1 MRGTCN
7 AEDEYAEAMASRDL
21 DLGDKGAL
29 ERGSQRDGPG
39 FFSSARVF
47 FPPVGQRVT
56 PEELGGYY
64 IDFRLKQEPPEL
76 GDAERELHVATAQW
90 GLGAYE
96 RFLAGEGEEWL
107 ATALRA
113 AEHLADRQVRDGV
126 VDGGWVHH
134 WPIRHTYRL
143 EPPWMSGMAQGE
155 GASLLLRIYAET
167 GDDRFAQAALRALR
181 PLAIPTASGGLRVPL
196 GPGFFLEE
204 YPTDPP
210 SMVLNGGI
218 FALWA
223 YRDVALALGD
233 ADAGRKFE
241 EGVDALAD
249 NIGRWDTGSWTRY
262 DLFPH
267 PVTNIA
273 SSFYHVLHINQVR
286 AMQLVAPRPDL
297 GAAVERWE
305 RYWQS
310 RALRRRAFARKAL
323 FRMVVPRNRYLAHRP
338 PFGRIRRRA

>member
-1 MRGTCN
+1 
-7 AEDEYAEAMASRDL
+7 MASRDL
-21 DLGDKGAL
+21 DLEGEAAL
-29 ERGSQRDGPG
+29 ERGSQPGGPG

-47 FPPVGQRVT
+47 SPPVGPRVT

-64 IDFRLKQEPPEL
+64 IDFRVKQEPSEL
-76 GDAERELHVATAQW
+76 GDADRELHVATAQW
-90 GLGAYE
+90 GLGCYE
-96 RFLAGEGEEWL
+96 RYLAGEGERWL

-113 AEHLADRQVRDGV
+113 AEHLADRQVRDGIL
-126 VDGGWVHH
+126 DGGWVHH
-134 WPIRHTYRL
+134 SPIHTYRL

-155 GASLLLRIYAET
+155 GASLLLRVYAET
-167 GDDRFAQAALRALR
+167 GDERLAQAALRALR

-196 GPGFFLEE
+196 GSGFFLEE
-204 YPTDPP
+204 YPTHPP

-233 ADAGRKFE
+233 ADANREFE

-267 PVTNIA
+267 PVTNVA

-297 GAAVERWE
+297 SAAVERWE
-305 RYWQS
+305 RYRES
-310 RALRRRAFARKAL
+310 GSLRRRALARKAL
-323 FRMVVPRNRYLAHRP
+323 FRLVVPRNRYLAHRL
-338 PFGRIRRRA
+338 PFGRIRRRV

>member
-1 MRGTCN
+1 
-7 AEDEYAEAMASRDL
+7 MASRDL
-21 DLGDKGAL
+21 DLGGKAAL
-29 ERGSQRDGPG
+29 ERGAQPGGPG

-47 FPPVGQRVT
+47 SPPVGPRVT
-56 PEELGGYY
+56 LEEFGGYY

-76 GDAERELHVATAQW
+76 GDADRELHVATAQW
-90 GLGAYE
+90 GLGSYE
-96 RFLAGEGEEWL
+96 RYLTGEGERWL

-126 VDGGWVHH
+126 LDGGWVHH
-134 WPIRHTYRL
+134 LPIHTYRL

-155 GASLLLRIYAET
+155 GASLLLRVYAET
-167 GDDRFAQAALRALR
+167 GDDRLAQAALRALR

-196 GPGFFLEE
+196 GSGFFLEE

-233 ADAGRKFE
+233 ADASREFE
-241 EGVDALAD
+241 EGVNTLAD

-267 PVTNIA
+267 PVTNVA
-273 SSFYHVLHINQVR
+273 SSFYHVLHINQIR
-286 AMQLVAPRPDL
+286 AMELVAQRPDL
-297 GAAVERWE
+297 SAAVERWE
-305 RYWQS
+305 RYWRS
-310 RALRRRAFARKAL
+310 RSLRRRAHARKAL
-323 FRMVVPRNRYLAHRP
+323 FRLVVPRNRYLAHRL